1 MVDNFLSAG
10 TQDDDELPSP
20 YGTGPKNRTTEE
32 HRRSD
37 YGDDNWRDRDRNN
50 GLGLDPSPSLPNA
63 PRSYE
68 RGPVPQQPY
77 VPKPP
82 YLPATPP
89 PPPAQQPQQ
98 QRYGDQPQPQPRPY
112 GDQQRPEYYGD
123 PGRGDLGRGEP
134 GRGES
139 GRGESGRGESG
150 RVEPGRGELGRVD
163 QARGE
168 PGRGEPGRVDPARG
182 EPGRGEPGRVDPAR
196 GEQSRGDESPFGPA
210 SYQEQ
215 SPFRPQPQQTPVGPP
230 PPQGR
235 PSPFGPGSN
244 GVPPNR
250 QAPAQPQ
257 VPGAPQPQRPPAPP
271 QAGNNGLTQHAPAP
285 HGSNGTS
292 NASWSG
298 PAPAP
303 AHNNGVTPQQPQSG
317 PSQAPPP
324 PPAPTQQQS
333 QQPPQPPN
341 QRPASAP
348 ANPPQGSYDAPT
360 ITAYLPE
367 MLEGNFGQDSGGQSD
382 NGYPSDPSAEYESNA
397 PVSDEPKRLGARRRR
412 ADVQQDA
419 PSQVSNEH
427 TGSHR
432 ARRAQQGGGEVE
444 ATAPTS
450 PAPATATTQVSGPA
464 EAQAT
469 TASPGGAASTAG
481 PAEGSKRPRRYRIH
495 HLRDMKNRGEKW
507 AMLTAYDQ
515 YTAEIFDQA
524 GIPVL
529 LVGDSAAN
537 NVFGYETT
545 LRVTVDELIP
555 LARAVAGAVDRA
567 LVVADLPFGSYQAS
581 PEQAFHTAVRF
592 MKEAGVHAVKLEGG
606 RTVVPMVEKLTQS
619 GIPVMAHIGFTP
631 QSEHSIGG
639 YRVQGRGDQAAG
651 LIDDAIAL
659 AEAGAFSVV
668 LEMVPGDVAAEIT
681 KRVTIPTIGIG
692 AGRDTD
698 AQVLVWQDMAG
709 LRSGTM
715 PRFVKQYA
723 DLRGIL
729 TSAATTYA
737 ADVAAGTFPAD
748 EHTF

>member
-1 MVDNFLSAG
+1 
-10 TQDDDELPSP
+10 
-20 YGTGPKNRTTEE
+20 
-32 HRRSD
+32 
-37 YGDDNWRDRDRNN
+37 
-50 GLGLDPSPSLPNA
+50 
-63 PRSYE
+63 
-68 RGPVPQQPY
+68 
-77 VPKPP
+77 
-82 YLPATPP
+82 
-89 PPPAQQPQQ
+89 
-98 QRYGDQPQPQPRPY
+98 
-112 GDQQRPEYYGD
+112 
-123 PGRGDLGRGEP
+123 
-134 GRGES
+134 
-139 GRGESGRGESG
+139 
-150 RVEPGRGELGRVD
+150 
-163 QARGE
+163 
-168 PGRGEPGRVDPARG
+168 
-182 EPGRGEPGRVDPAR
+182 
-196 GEQSRGDESPFGPA
+196 
-210 SYQEQ
+210 
-215 SPFRPQPQQTPVGPP
+215 
-230 PPQGR
+230 
-235 PSPFGPGSN
+235 
-244 GVPPNR
+244 
-250 QAPAQPQ
+250 
-257 VPGAPQPQRPPAPP
+257 
-271 QAGNNGLTQHAPAP
+271 
-285 HGSNGTS
+285 
-292 NASWSG
+292 
-298 PAPAP
+298 
-303 AHNNGVTPQQPQSG
+303 
-317 PSQAPPP
+317 
-324 PPAPTQQQS
+324 
-333 QQPPQPPN
+333 
-341 QRPASAP
+341 
-348 ANPPQGSYDAPT
+348 
-360 ITAYLPE
+360 
-367 MLEGNFGQDSGGQSD
+367 MLEGNFGHDSGGQSD

-397 PVSDEPKRLGARRRR
+397 PVTEEPKRLGARRR
-412 ADVQQDA
+412 AGVQQDA
-419 PSQVSNEH
+419 PSQVSHEH

-432 ARRAQQGGGEVE
+432 ARRLQPGGGETE
-444 ATAPTS
+444 ADNSSAPASSAPAAPASATA
-450 PAPATATTQVSGPA
+450 QVSGPA
-464 EAQAT
+464 EAQASS
-469 TASPGGAASTAG
+469 ASPGDAAPVSG

-545 LRVTVDELIP
+545 LRVTVDELVP

-709 LRSGTM
+709 MRSGTM

-729 TSAATTYA
+729 TSAASTYA
-737 ADVAAGTFPAD
+737 AEVASGIFPAD